1 MSVEEKKRPYNKI
14 NCILN
19 SIGTFTVITS
29 FGLLVTFLLLITT
42 NKQFIAFNEF
52 SATGQYPA
60 IFFYVSIILI
70 VLYFAMTLVSLFGIW
85 ATYDIFNK
93 WSNHKM
99 IIINLLNTALVIGGI
114 IQIASGILTIVYT
127 KTMAEPMRQYMSE
140 NLRSNYTGGLEVG
153 FLERKFDRYVDWVQ
167 INYQCCGVNSYE
179 DYRNGYFYNS
189 YNKYTIVSVVPN
201 SCCIYR
207 DQSTQLRQCKMKS
220 VNIYRKGCYDILMFW
235 MESYGS
241 IITSV
246 TICIGALHIVF
257 SVISTR
263 ITNQIKNLHRRKQA
277 EKRLMKYKINNYMM
291 SQNMSHSEFDAN
303 TIDETMSYVDTR
315 T

>member
-1 MSVEEKKRPYNKI
+1 MEIQKRPYNQI

-19 SIGTFTVITS
+19 SIGTFSVLTS
-29 FGLLVTFLLLITT
+29 FALLVTFVLLIAT

-52 SATGQYPA
+52 AATGQYPA
-60 IFFYVSIILI
+60 IFFYVALILI
-70 VLYFAMTLVSLFGIW
+70 VLYFALTMVSLFGVW
-85 ATYDIFNK
+85 ASYDIFNK
-93 WSNHKM
+93 WSNHKL
-99 IIINLLNTALVIGGI
+99 IIINLLNTSLVIGGI
-114 IQIASGILTIVYT
+114 LQITAGILTIVYT
-127 KTMAEPMRQYMSE
+127 KTMPVPLMDYMAE

-207 DQSTQLRQCKMKS
+207 DQSSQLRQCKMKS

-241 IITSV
+241 IITSL
-246 TICIGALHIVF
+246 TICVGFLHMVF
-257 SVISTR
+257 SAVSTR
-263 ITNQIKNLHRRKQA
+263 ITNQIKNLNRRKIK
-277 EKRLMKYKINNYMM
+277 EKRLMNHKLNNYHIG
-291 SQNMSHSEFDAN
+291 QNIRHMDFD
-303 TIDETMSYVDTR
+303 THTMDETMSYIDTR